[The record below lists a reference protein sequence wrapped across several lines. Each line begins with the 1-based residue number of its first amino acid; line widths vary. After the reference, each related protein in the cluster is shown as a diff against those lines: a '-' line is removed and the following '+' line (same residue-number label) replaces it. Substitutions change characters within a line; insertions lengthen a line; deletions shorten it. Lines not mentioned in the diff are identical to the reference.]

1 MSVLTADSK
10 MTPFGDRLQLGA
22 FLYVLLIAVIG
33 FLVIYPL
40 FTLVMTSFQVGAL
53 GRETTTG
60 VGNWYEAF
68 RNEQLSSAFWSTMSL
83 SFARQLISLVLGVA
97 IAWVIA
103 RTNLPG
109 RGWLEVGFWVA
120 LFMPALPVTMAWILL
135 AGGKTGLINIWLQDM
150 FPFIT
155 EPVFDVFSWW
165 GIVWVHVV
173 SSTLPVKVFLLA
185 PALRSI
191 DSSLEESSRACGASM
206 LGTLTR
212 IVVPIMIPAIVMVLL
227 LGMIRSMQAF
237 EIELILGPGERIDV
251 YSTLIYRLVKQEPPL
266 YGVASVLSILF
277 VTLIIPFVIAQ
288 HWYGGR
294 HAHATLGGKFSA
306 RVQDLG
312 KWKWPMFGILLSV
325 VLVITV
331 LPLIMLVIGSFMKI
345 FGMFELPN
353 PWTTRHWLAAL
364 SRQDLT
370 HSLANSL
377 ILGVGSAVV
386 GMVLFALV
394 AYVTIRT
401 RYAARGF
408 LDFLTWLPTM
418 IPGIVI
424 SLGFLQMFLS
434 TPIFRP
440 IYGTMWVLIIAVVL
454 SNITVG
460 VQLIKTNLIQLS
472 PELEEASW
480 ASGGSRLFTFYKVV
494 LPLIAPS
501 VIITGLQTFATAVS
515 VVGVIAM
522 LGTGPNQPLS
532 ILQLVYLDSGRY
544 EPATIVGLLIL
555 VITILASLLAKVVSD
570 RYGLG
575 RAKMT

>member
-1 MSVLTADSK
+1 
-10 MTPFGDRLQLGA
+10 
-22 FLYVLLIAVIG
+22 
-33 FLVIYPL
+33 
-40 FTLVMTSFQVGAL
+40 
-53 GRETTTG
+53 
-60 VGNWYEAF
+60 
-68 RNEQLSSAFWSTMSL
+68 
-83 SFARQLISLVLGVA
+83 
-97 IAWVIA
+97 
-103 RTNLPG
+103 
-109 RGWLEVGFWVA
+109 
-120 LFMPALPVTMAWILL
+120 
-135 AGGKTGLINIWLQDM
+135 
-150 FPFIT
+150 
-155 EPVFDVFSWW
+155 
-165 GIVWVHVV
+165 
-173 SSTLPVKVFLLA
+173 
-185 PALRSI
+185 
-191 DSSLEESSRACGASM
+191 
-206 LGTLTR
+206 
-212 IVVPIMIPAIVMVLL
+212 
-227 LGMIRSMQAF
+227 
-237 EIELILGPGERIDV
+237 
-251 YSTLIYRLVKQEPPL
+251 
-266 YGVASVLSILF
+266 
-277 VTLIIPFVIAQ
+277 
-288 HWYGGR
+288 
-294 HAHATLGGKFSA
+294 
-306 RVQDLG
+306 
-312 KWKWPMFGILLSV
+312 
-325 VLVITV
+325 
-331 LPLIMLVIGSFMKI
+331 
-345 FGMFELPN
+345 
-353 PWTTRHWLAAL
+353 
-364 SRQDLT
+364 
-370 HSLANSL
+370 
-377 ILGVGSAVV
+377 
-386 GMVLFALV
+386 MVLFALV
-394 AYVTIRT
+394 AYITIRT

-480 ASGGSRLFTFYKVV
+480 ASGGSRLFTFSKVV

>member
-1 MSVLTADSK
+1 MSVLAADSRT
-10 MTPFGDRLQLGA
+10 TPFGDRLQLGA

-60 VGNWYEAF
+60 IGNWYEAF

-83 SFARQLISLVLGVA
+83 SFARQMISLVLGVA

-325 VLVITV
+325 VLVITA
-331 LPLIMLVIGSFMKI
+331 LPLVMLVIGSFMKI

-370 HSLANSL
+370 HSLFNSL
-377 ILGVGSAVV
+377 ILGFGSAVV

-434 TPIFRP
+434 TSIFRP